1 MEEKVTADLI
11 LKELAERVENKKAQF
26 DANFWIETAMKLNL
40 LLGDESDLLWT
51 ARQKVAQ
58 KKLSIFQGQEKRN
71 VAAANLEVEASDEYK
86 EMRIQEDKCSRIE
99 EFIRIA
105 KKMSDTARGL

>member
-1 MEEKVTADLI
+1 MEKVTADLI
-11 LKELAERVENKKAQF
+11 LEELAKRVENKSAQF

-40 LLGDESDLLWT
+40 LLGDEQDDLWT

-58 KKLSIFQGQEKRN
+58 KKLDIFNSQEKRN
-71 VAAANLEVEASDEYK
+71 VAAANLQVEASDEYK
-86 EMRIQEDKCSRIE
+86 QMRIQEAKCDRIE

-105 KKMSDTARGL
+105 KKMSDSARGY